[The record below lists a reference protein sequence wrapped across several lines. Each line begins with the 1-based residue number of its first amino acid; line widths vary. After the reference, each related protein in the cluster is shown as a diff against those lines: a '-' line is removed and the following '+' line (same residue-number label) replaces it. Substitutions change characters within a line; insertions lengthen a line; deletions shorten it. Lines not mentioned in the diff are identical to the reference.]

1 MPTGPMVGVEGRVR
15 TGPVMVEERRV
26 LQGSG
31 RPCGGSSK
39 KDYLKGVTGPVV
51 GVEGRQGE
59 AAGSGLLMQEI
70 WSRSTMLSGVDTTT
84 FKIQNRFCSQRW
96 NPTLTANYNMT
107 CTFIIS
113 LSNSIEKDQIILLI
127 CSSKQLFIIFYLFL
141 LLRQCDGSDALW
153 AHKLDS
159 LETLIVEKH

>member
-1 MPTGPMVGVEGRVR
+1 MRDEGRVPTGPMVGVEGRVR

-39 KDYLKGVTGPVV
+39 KGYLKGVTGPVV

-84 FKIQNRFCSQRW
+84 FKIQINFVL
-96 NPTLTANYNMT
+96 NV
-107 CTFIIS
+107 
-113 LSNSIEKDQIILLI
+113 
-127 CSSKQLFIIFYLFL
+127 
-141 LLRQCDGSDALW
+141 G
-153 AHKLDS
+153 KL
-159 LETLIVEKH
+159 